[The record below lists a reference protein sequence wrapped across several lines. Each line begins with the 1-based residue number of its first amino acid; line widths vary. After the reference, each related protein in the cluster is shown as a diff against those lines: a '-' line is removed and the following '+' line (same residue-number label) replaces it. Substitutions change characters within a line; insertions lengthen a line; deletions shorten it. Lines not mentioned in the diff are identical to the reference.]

1 MKTCKIFLVLFV
13 LIATVGIASAA
24 TGDTPVTTKLTVNG
38 NDIHIIKFYDSE
50 CDTFNYVIFN
60 DNSMSISTIHMD
72 DLEIDDE
79 RKEILKSKYN
89 MYNYN
94 IMFET

>member
-1 MKTCKIFLVLFV
+1 M
-13 LIATVGIASAA
+13 AD
-24 TGDTPVTTKLTVNG
+24 TGNVPVTTKLTVND
-38 NDIHIIKFYDSE
+38 NDINIIKFYDSE

-60 DNSMSISTIHMD
+60 DNSMSISTVHMD
-72 DLEIDDE
+72 DLEIDNE
-79 RKEILKSKYN
+79 RKEALKTKYN

>member
-1 MKTCKIFLVLFV
+1 
-13 LIATVGIASAA
+13 LISIIGIAMAD
-24 TGDTPVTTKLTVNG
+24 TGNVPVTTKLTVND
-38 NDIHIIKFYDSE
+38 NDINIIKFYDSE

-60 DNSMSISTIHMD
+60 DNSMSISTVHMD
-72 DLEIDDE
+72 DLEIDNE
-79 RKEILKSKYN
+79 RKEALKTKYN